1 MRGRVAVTAISR
13 HFPVYLSI
21 CTAAVAQPLLQMYG
35 ENLAVFTTANLAGA
49 RVLGFMALVVLAP
62 PSSLVSLEVAVSLAV
77 PRWQRGAHLTLVWV
91 ASTALAALVLRNA
104 PIGPW
109 AVALGVLA
117 AAGAGIIAATAGD
130 RPLVVG
136 SCAIGDSKGALEIAR
151 PALAAEAA
159 LRGSDA
165 RIVRLPWAYGPSGFI
180 CDMSRG
186 LQMRRFRMVGPAT
199 NRIALIGA
207 RDAARALI
215 AAAAAPPGTYAVAE
229 PDPPTQMELVHHL
242 CAARKAPRPDH
253 LPPRMAGMSMGSV
266 VVDALTADQRVAVV
280 APDGFVPA
288 QRWER
293 DIAGALRGE

>member
-1 MRGRVAVTAISR
+1 MGGALVEALLATGAEVIALARGVDGAR
-13 HFPVYLSI
+13 H
-21 CTAAVAQPLLQMYG
+21 
-35 ENLAVFTTANLAGA
+35 LADAGA
-49 RVLGFMALVVLAP
+49 DVVRGDIGEIVRWDGRAADAQVIFHLALPRMVP
-62 PSSLVSLEVAVSLAV
+62 PV
-77 PRWQRGAHLTLVWV
+77 RRRHLRK
-91 ASTALAALVLRNA
+91 AERE
-104 PIGPW
+104 
-109 AVALGVLA
+109 A
-117 AAGAGIIAATAGD
+117 AAGAEIVAGIAGD
-130 RPLVVG
+130 RPLVVA
-136 SCAIGDSKGALEIAR
+136 SCAIGDSEGALEIAR

-229 PDPPTQMELVHHL
+229 PNPPTQMELVHHL

>member
-1 MRGRVAVTAISR
+1 VGGALIEALLSAGTEVIALARGIDGAR
-13 HFPVYLSI
+13 H
-21 CTAAVAQPLLQMYG
+21 
-35 ENLAVFTTANLAGA
+35 LADAGA
-49 RVLGFMALVVLAP
+49 EVVRGDVGEVVRWDARAAEAEVIFHLALPRMTP
-62 PSSLVSLEVAVSLAV
+62 PV
-77 PRWQRGAHLTLVWV
+77 RRRHLRK
-91 ASTALAALVLRNA
+91 AERE
-104 PIGPW
+104 
-109 AVALGVLA
+109 A
-117 AAGAGIIAATAGD
+117 AAGAQIVAGVAGD
-130 RPLVVG
+130 RPLVVA
-136 SCAIGDSKGALEIAR
+136 SCAIGDANGALEIAR

-159 LRGSDA
+159 LRGIDA

-207 RDAARALI
+207 RDAAGALV

-229 PDPPTQMELVHHL
+229 PEPPTQLELIHHL

-253 LPPRMAGMSMGSV
+253 LPPRIAGLSMGSV
-266 VVDALTADQRVAVV
+266 VVDALTADQHVAV
-280 APDGFVPA
+280 APPDGFAHA